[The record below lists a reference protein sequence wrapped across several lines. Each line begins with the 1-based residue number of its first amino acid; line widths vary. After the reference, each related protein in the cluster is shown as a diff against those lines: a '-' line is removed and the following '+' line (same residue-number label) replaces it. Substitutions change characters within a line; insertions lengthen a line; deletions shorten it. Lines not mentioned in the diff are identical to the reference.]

1 MKQIAQRAFEAKYVH
16 DKWMQE
22 FEKNYLEEEE
32 DAAGEA
38 HGEPEA
44 GGFFGSE
51 FSGDSG
57 V

>member
-1 MKQIAQRAFEAKYVH
+1 MAKSIILEAKYGH
-16 DKWMQE
+16 EKWMQE

-38 HGEPEA
+38 HGEHEA

-51 FSGDSG
+51 APRDSG